1 MILLTF
7 VICKAT
13 KLKKNISVR
22 KCVRSFGSLNELLI
36 LVQKSTYDF
45 LSRIYVLSSKS
56 LAKLIL
62 SISISKIRVRNYML
76 QNFAGIGNWY
86 TF

>member
-13 KLKKNISVR
+13 KSKKNISVR

-36 LVQKSTYDF
+36 LVQKSTYD

>member
-36 LVQKSTYDF
+36 LVQKSTYD

-62 SISISKIRVRNYML
+62 SISISKISVRNYML